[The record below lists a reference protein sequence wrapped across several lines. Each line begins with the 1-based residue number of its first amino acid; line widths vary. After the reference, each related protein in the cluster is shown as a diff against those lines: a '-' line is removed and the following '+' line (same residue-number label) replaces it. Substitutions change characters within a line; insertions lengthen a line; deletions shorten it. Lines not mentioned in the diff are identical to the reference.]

1 MILTLCL
8 VFGILLLLG
17 VPIAF
22 TLGISAMVMLALY
35 SPTGVAMVPDVMY
48 NALDTFPL
56 MALPFFVIT
65 AEFMVRGGSS
75 RYLIDVANCLFKHHW
90 GGLAI
95 VTVVSCTFFGAI
107 CGSSVAT
114 AMAIGIIVV
123 PAMMESGYP
132 RTFSLGVVAAAGTI
146 AIMIPPSGA
155 MIIYGIVAEESI
167 PRLFLAGF
175 VPGVTQAILYILW
188 IKYDSRR
195 KNIARTP
202 VKASWTETFQAVKKA
217 LPALSLPLIILGG
230 IYTGL
235 CTVTEAAGL
244 SAVVAIFISVFVYR
258 EIPLGRVI
266 TVAGEAMRGAGMIL
280 FIIST
285 AIVFGNWLTEAG
297 LPARLVKYA
306 TDMKLNAFGFLL
318 ACNIILLFLG
328 CFLEVVSTMLIT
340 LPILLPLVSALGI
353 DLVHFGIMMT
363 LNMEIALITPPV
375 GLNLYV
381 VSGVGKAPLQET
393 IKGVTPYIVV
403 TLIQLALVTYWPAYT
418 LFVPNLLMPR

>member
-8 VFGILLLLG
+8 VFAILLILG

-22 TLGISAMVMLALY
+22 TLGISAMVMIALY
-35 SPTGVAMVPDVMY
+35 SPTGVMMVPDVMY

-75 RYLIDVANCLFKHHW
+75 RYLIEVANCLFKHHW

-123 PAMMESGYP
+123 PAMMKSGYP
-132 RTFSLGVVAAAGTI
+132 RTFTLGVVAASGTI

-188 IKYDSRR
+188 IKYDARR

-202 VKASWTETFQAVKKA
+202 VKASRAETMKAVKKA
-217 LPALSLPLIILGG
+217 APALSLPLIILGG
-230 IYTGL
+230 IYSGL

-244 SAVVAIFISVFVYR
+244 SSVVAIFISIFIYR
-258 EIPLGRVI
+258 EIPLGKVVF
-266 TVAGEAMRGAGMIL
+266 VAGEAMRGAGMIL

-297 LPARLVKYA
+297 LPARLVKLA
-306 TDMKLNAFGFLL
+306 TDMNLSAVGFLL
-318 ACNIILLFLG
+318 ACNLILLFLG

-340 LPILLPLVSALGI
+340 LPIMLPLVSALGI
-353 DLVHFGIMMT
+353 DLTHFGIMMT

-393 IKGVTPYIVV
+393 VKGVAPYIWITIV
-403 TLIQLALVTYWPAYT
+403 QLAMITYWPAYT

>member
-22 TLGISAMVMLALY
+22 TLGLSAMVMLALY

>member
-1 MILTLCL
+1 MPAQSNTKPLVDAAILAA
-8 VFGILLLLG
+8 VAVVI
-17 VPIAF
+17 
-22 TLGISAMVMLALY
+22 
-35 SPTGVAMVPDVMY
+35 GVA
-48 NALDTFPL
+48 
-56 MALPFFVIT
+56 
-65 AEFMVRGGSS
+65 G
-75 RYLIDVANCLFKHHW
+75 
-90 GGLAI
+90 AI
-95 VTVVSCTFFGAI
+95 IPAVGVVSLFFW
-107 CGSSVAT
+107 
-114 AMAIGIIVV
+114 
-123 PAMMESGYP
+123 P
-132 RTFSLGVVAAAGTI
+132 
-146 AIMIPPSGA
+146 
-155 MIIYGIVAEESI
+155 
-167 PRLFLAGF
+167 
-175 VPGVTQAILYILW
+175 
-188 IKYDSRR
+188 
-195 KNIARTP
+195 
-202 VKASWTETFQAVKKA
+202 
-217 LPALSLPLIILGG
+217 LPLIILGG